1 MLKQIIPFFSKYK
14 KYPFLAFFAILIEVL
29 CEVAQPIIMKQI
41 IDEGIPNK
49 DLGFIVQQ
57 GLIMVLVAIV
67 SLSAGVL
74 GAKFASIAGT
84 GVAAELRSA
93 EMKKIQA
100 FSFKNIDHFS
110 NASLITRMTSDVN
123 NVQNTAIMTMRILA
137 RAPMMFIFAIFFAVS
152 INAQLSLIFMV
163 AVPILVLSLALII
176 STAFPRFR
184 KLQQATDGINRTLQE
199 NFIGIRVVKSFVRET
214 FEKKKFGK
222 ENSTFRER
230 ALHAMYVVMWN
241 NPIMQLTIYA
251 VTIAVMWFGGGLVI
265 SGTMTTGD
273 LISFI
278 SYIT

>member
-1 MLKQIIPFFSKYK
+1 M
-14 KYPFLAFFAILIEVL
+14 L

-49 DLGFIVQQ
+49 DLGYIVQQ
-57 GLIMVLVAIV
+57 GFIMVLVAIV

-123 NVQNTAIMTMRILA
+123 NIQNTAIMTMRILA
-137 RAPMMFIFAIFFAVS
+137 RAPMMFYLCDFSFAVS
-152 INAQLSLIFMV
+152 INAQLSLVFMV

-214 FEKKKFGK
+214 FEKKKI
-222 ENSTFRER
+222 R
-230 ALHAMYVVMWN
+230 
-241 NPIMQLTIYA
+241 
-251 VTIAVMWFGGGLVI
+251 
-265 SGTMTTGD
+265 
-273 LISFI
+273 
-278 SYIT
+278 

>member
-1 MLKQIIPFFSKYK
+1 M
-14 KYPFLAFFAILIEVL
+14 
-29 CEVAQPIIMKQI
+29 
-41 IDEGIPNK
+41 
-49 DLGFIVQQ
+49 
-57 GLIMVLVAIV
+57 
-67 SLSAGVL
+67 SL
-74 GAKFASIAGT
+74 
-84 GVAAELRSA
+84 E
-93 EMKKIQA
+93 
-100 FSFKNIDHFS
+100 D
-110 NASLITRMTSDVN
+110 
-123 NVQNTAIMTMRILA
+123 
-137 RAPMMFIFAIFFAVS
+137 
-152 INAQLSLIFMV
+152 
-163 AVPILVLSLALII
+163 
-176 STAFPRFR
+176 

-278 SYIT
+278 SYITQILMSLMMISFVFVMLTMTKASMDRIFEVIDTENFKDSSDISRDRLWTGVGIQSFGEQGSFYYRIK

>member
-49 DLGFIVQQ
+49 DLGYIVQQ
-57 GLIMVLVAIV
+57 GLIMVVVAIV

-74 GAKFASIAGT
+74 GAKFASIAGA

-123 NVQNTAIMTMRILA
+123 NIQNTAIMTMRILA

-152 INAQLSLIFMV
+152 INAQLSLVFMV

-199 NFIGIRVVKSFVRET
+199 NFIGKRSKRKNSVKKT
-214 FEKKKFGK
+214 LHL
-222 ENSTFRER
+222 ENVPYMRCMS
-230 ALHAMYVVMWN
+230 
-241 NPIMQLTIYA
+241 
-251 VTIAVMWFGGGLVI
+251 
-265 SGTMTTGD
+265 
-273 LISFI
+273 
-278 SYIT
+278 

>member
-1 MLKQIIPFFSKYK
+1 
-14 KYPFLAFFAILIEVL
+14 
-29 CEVAQPIIMKQI
+29 
-41 IDEGIPNK
+41 
-49 DLGFIVQQ
+49 
-57 GLIMVLVAIV
+57 
-67 SLSAGVL
+67 
-74 GAKFASIAGT
+74 
-84 GVAAELRSA
+84 
-93 EMKKIQA
+93 
-100 FSFKNIDHFS
+100 
-110 NASLITRMTSDVN
+110 MTSDVN
-123 NVQNTAIMTMRILA
+123 NIQNTAIMTMRTFSA
-137 RAPMMFIFAIFFAVS
+137 CTNDVIFRHLLCGKYQCTIIS
-152 INAQLSLIFMV
+152 SFMV

-278 SYIT
+278 SYITQILMSLMMISSYSSC